1 MILLARRLRA
11 LLADRR
17 GAAAIEVAI
26 IAPVLATM
34 VVGVVDLSRGFSM
47 KLELEQ
53 AAQRAIEKVM
63 NGQATTSTAAA
74 LKSEAATVADVNESA
89 VTVDF
94 WLECNGVRSADYNT
108 VCASGQTYAR
118 WMSVAITKTF
128 TPMFA
133 TKWAGANADGTYTV
147 VGRTGV
153 RIQ

>member
-1 MILLARRLRA
+1 MRFAERLRA
-11 LLADRR
+11 LWGDRR

-63 NGQATTSTAAA
+63 NGQATTTTAAA
-74 LKSEAATVADVNESA
+74 LKTEAATVAQVDESA
-89 VTVDF
+89 VAVDF

-108 VCASGQTYAR
+108 VCTSGQTYAR

-133 TKWAGANADGTYTV
+133 TKWAGANANGTYTV
-147 VGRTGV
+147 VGKTGV